1 MLPAEIKRYDQ
12 SFNPRIES
20 CFKWSLRQ
28 YSLRQVEK
36 NGRISMIPRI
46 ARIEVGHMQFCP

>member
-36 NGRISMIPRI
+36 TAGSLGYH
-46 ARIEVGHMQFCP
+46 E